1 MCADGGAMVTDALWL
16 AARGRSK
23 GTGGTER
30 ARFTLT
36 GVDVILA
43 RLWRKKD
50 EQKELRQKGRER
62 KRRVQVTEPVRSPE
76 RKRETG

>member
-1 MCADGGAMVTDALWL
+1 MCADGAGIVTDALWF

-43 RLWRKKD
+43 RLWGKTEVHRQRKK
-50 EQKELRQKGRER
+50 K
-62 KRRVQVTEPVRSPE
+62 KRT
-76 RKRETG
+76 